1 MRMAF
6 GLVSLLVVIAIILV
20 AFSMYTAPVAKQ
32 GKKTQD
38 QARQIA
44 GRDEEGNNATDS
56 ITLQEQESGGKTT
69 GILVADVKPG
79 GAMEK
84 HFGFQKGDVIL
95 QIGPLT
101 AKDNFASAGEA
112 KDFLLDAFQRGNT
125 VVVMRGWDQVTLPS
139 TNAPVA
145 AAAGTDAPAGTATG
159 AQATADG
166 QQPAEEAKRPAR
178 RPPNQPSGNSIQRQ
192 LDLIQQGQNR
202 GDGTQ
207 E

>member
-79 GAMEK
+79 GVMEK

-112 KDFLLDAFQRGNT
+112 KDFLLDAYQRGNN

-145 AAAGTDAPAGTATG
+145 AAAAGTDAPAGSATD

-166 QQPAEEAKRPAR
+166 QQPAEETKRPR
-178 RPPNQPSGNSIQRQ
+178 RRQDQPSGNSIQRQ

-202 GDGTQ
+202 GEGT
-207 E
+207 EE